1 MDVGMLEIPAELS
14 ARLRS
19 AAGRQHVSGVTEVAP
34 PQVKAQNT
42 LILPLDIDSYPFSR
56 YANATLKDGW
66 CQPQGY
72 SLQRPLTSLEPED
85 ARTALEIHK
94 LILRFAGDSDLSGW
108 QEQMLG
114 NYIVEQGQTRPPLRD
129 EILAQ
134 LAHTTWGRESEEVA
148 LRGWLLLAYCLST
161 FTPSPALDKPLLKYV
176 SDNGPGEYRSLCQHK
191 LLTSLKLP
199 SPASRIHPPS
209 QLEWTT
215 NQRRGNMVMDI
226 HTFNEE
232 KMTAEVESW
241 TTGEQLASWL
251 LHFRGLPEAPR
262 GWSVSLLADEGWS
275 DLAGCD
281 FVLDLLAG
289 AETDA
294 TLETAHT
301 EPDYLFNNEGD
312 GMITTDLDGFIP
324 PAPSIPAPCLP
335 QQDRRDYQQSEGSGQ
350 MDCYLDDLFDPIRD
364 QGPGDQERMAKLNR
378 RIRGGGGMYRPGVP
392 MPGYSMGIPVNPAMQ
407 DYGAPMMPSMMPA
420 APMPMMPTMMAPQ
433 PAAPGLDP
441 QQMVAQQQAFI
452 NQQALLMAQQ
462 MTMQAMA
469 MSQQQ
474 TQEQQRQQ
482 QRHQANLRPVTPPI
496 APSPPAQTQTHR
508 PALSPPAQTQ
518 TPPRAPPPLTTP
530 SQRKPQ
536 IQHYIP
542 EPDRDVDFVS
552 PDQLDSFKDKREFFQ
567 KIGSQPKPRP
577 APSSPPKQTLPRSPS
592 PPPEPRTWQ
601 RPGGSPPKQTLPR
614 SPSPP
619 PPPAPKTWQR
629 PGGSPPKQT
638 LPRSPSPSPPP
649 APRTWQRP
657 PSPPAREPDR
667 PSPPASPP
675 PPSTRI
681 RDIIKQYQN
690 RPVNDPKPLKPIRVP
705 AQLFVKKKDP
715 KEEALSILRHTG
727 PVQQQK
733 RQPPP
738 ARQPSPPS
746 TRGPH
751 SISNNMMQK
760 QRSLADLFG
769 TQGPPENRPPAP
781 PGFAP
786 PPPPALVQHIYES
799 LPDPPTKAAP
809 TLNLLSGVESVCTQL
824 HRFSASVYFS
834 YSAMPGKLFLRKEV
848 FYPREKFN
856 HPYILNLLC
865 EQIMRDTY
873 CDTCVRISR
882 EERRKMKDLL
892 TSFHVGTSVSLVQ
905 DDTMKKRIVMAAR
918 DNWENYFTRLFPVNG
933 DTSGDTQVLGVS
945 HRGLRLL
952 KVARASGINPK
963 HLILLRSYSYAELL
977 SVKLRSAD
985 MVEFSLKEEQL
996 QLQSNRAVQITAMVR
1011 LFHQELVEGSDHVI
1025 ALKSFETVDKSLL
1038 NFRKGDIIKLL
1049 PIDGLKPGWCFGS
1062 IGGRSGLFPT
1072 DITQPSAS
1080 PDYHHVHLDRRDE
1093 RRKSMRAPAPRPTS
1107 HNGSAQPS
1115 RDGSVLGSAR
1125 SVQGSEMND
1134 VQTFLMTEFAMKYFR
1149 DAATSMEDRGFL
1161 DGGRNFSEMV
1171 QYTEVPVQESLILYA
1186 DPDLNNLAV
1195 QAFMSVMQ
1203 FMGDQPLGNHKS
1215 EEDCVSHVLMLGK
1228 EKEFLRDEIYCQVI
1242 KQTTNN
1248 THRQSCTRGWRL
1260 LNLVTG
1266 FFPCSGTLYPYV
1278 TQLLQNISQ
1287 DPSHPYQELSQY
1299 CKENLFRSLIH
1310 GGRRHVP
1317 SQVEMEAILAGRS
1330 SRRFPI
1336 KLPGGVDFP
1345 CKIRSFSVALEV
1357 VEELCTEMGI
1367 QDLSEVNE
1375 FSIHASRDQE
1385 GMVRP
1390 IHPDEYLFDFLLDD
1404 GSIFLSFHRVMWT
1417 HPLHFDNDLYLEFH
1431 FQQVLGD
1438 YLDGK
1443 LLLPSGGANTVQQ
1456 MAELAVLQHLA
1467 QGLTQEP
1474 SVPELKEYLP
1484 RQEGGSTNLEQIHS
1498 ISLRERT
1505 TMLSLSPHD
1514 AKARFLECLSSLP
1527 LFGSN
1532 IFLAQKVSHRSCP
1545 SPCLVA
1551 VNQQEVLFC
1560 HPKTQERAFV
1570 IPLVEV
1576 QSLSLVKPK
1585 QDKKVPGVEIKYGN
1599 PGRPKNITVHLK
1611 QAKELCH
1618 IVAVIMEKLVQP
1630 PINSS
1635 VSSRN

>member
-199 SPASRIHPPS
+199 SPASRLHPPS

-281 FVLDLLAG
+281 FVLDPLAG

-294 TLETAHT
+294 TLETTHT

-378 RIRGGGGMYRPGVP
+378 RMRGGGGMYRPGVP
-392 MPGYSMGIPVNPAMQ
+392 MTMPGYSMGMPVNPAMQ
-407 DYGAPMMPSMMPA
+407 DYGAPNGS
-420 APMPMMPTMMAPQ
+420 PQ

-482 QRHQANLRPVTPPI
+482 QRHQANLRPVTPPL
-496 APSPPAQTQTHR
+496 AP
-508 PALSPPAQTQ
+508 SPPAQTQ
-518 TPPRAPPPLTTP
+518 TPPRAPLPLTTP

-552 PDQLDSFKDKREFFQ
+552 PDQLDSFKGKREFFQ

-577 APSSPPKQTLPRSPS
+577 APSSPSKQTLPRSPS
-592 PPPEPRTWQ
+592 PPPAPRTWQ

-619 PPPAPKTWQR
+619 PAPRTWQR
-629 PGGSPPKQT
+629 PGGSPHKQT
-638 LPRSPSPSPPP
+638 RPCSPSPPP

-705 AQLFVKKKDP
+705 AQSFVKKKDP

-786 PPPPALVQHIYES
+786 PPPPPALVQNIYES

-809 TLNLLSGVESVCTQL
+809 TLNLLSGVESVRTQL

-892 TSFHVGTSVSLVQ
+892 SSFHVGTSVSLVQ

-977 SVKLRSAD
+977 SVKLQSAD

-996 QLQSNRAVQITAMVR
+996 QLQSNRAVQITAMVS

-1072 DITQPSAS
+1072 DITQPSAP

-1149 DAATSMEDRGFL
+1149 DAATSMEGRGFL

-1171 QYTEVPVQESLILYA
+1171 QYTEVPVQEISILYV
-1186 DPDLNNLAV
+1186 D
-1195 QAFMSVMQ
+1195 SVI
-1203 FMGDQPLGNHKS
+1203 LITWLS
-1215 EEDCVSHVLMLGK
+1215 
-1228 EKEFLRDEIYCQVI
+1228 R
-1242 KQTTNN
+1242 
-1248 THRQSCTRGWRL
+1248 
-1260 LNLVTG
+1260 
-1266 FFPCSGTLYPYV
+1266 
-1278 TQLLQNISQ
+1278 
-1287 DPSHPYQELSQY
+1287 PS
-1299 CKENLFRSLIH
+1299 
-1310 GGRRHVP
+1310 
-1317 SQVEMEAILAGRS
+1317 
-1330 SRRFPI
+1330 
-1336 KLPGGVDFP
+1336 
-1345 CKIRSFSVALEV
+1345 
-1357 VEELCTEMGI
+1357 
-1367 QDLSEVNE
+1367 
-1375 FSIHASRDQE
+1375 
-1385 GMVRP
+1385 
-1390 IHPDEYLFDFLLDD
+1390 
-1404 GSIFLSFHRVMWT
+1404 
-1417 HPLHFDNDLYLEFH
+1417 
-1431 FQQVLGD
+1431 
-1438 YLDGK
+1438 
-1443 LLLPSGGANTVQQ
+1443 
-1456 MAELAVLQHLA
+1456 
-1467 QGLTQEP
+1467 
-1474 SVPELKEYLP
+1474 
-1484 RQEGGSTNLEQIHS
+1484 
-1498 ISLRERT
+1498 
-1505 TMLSLSPHD
+1505 
-1514 AKARFLECLSSLP
+1514 
-1527 LFGSN
+1527 
-1532 IFLAQKVSHRSCP
+1532 
-1545 SPCLVA
+1545 
-1551 VNQQEVLFC
+1551 
-1560 HPKTQERAFV
+1560 
-1570 IPLVEV
+1570 
-1576 QSLSLVKPK
+1576 
-1585 QDKKVPGVEIKYGN
+1585 
-1599 PGRPKNITVHLK
+1599 
-1611 QAKELCH
+1611 
-1618 IVAVIMEKLVQP
+1618 
-1630 PINSS
+1630 
-1635 VSSRN
+1635 

>member
-34 PQVKAQNT
+34 PQVKAENT

-56 YANATLKDGW
+56 YANTTLKDGW
-66 CQPQGY
+66 GQPQGY
-72 SLQRPLTSLEPED
+72 SLQRPLTALEPED
-85 ARTALEIHK
+85 TQTALEIYK
-94 LILRFAGDSDLSGW
+94 LILRFVGDSDLSGW
-108 QEQMLG
+108 QEHLLG
-114 NYIVEQGQTRPPLRD
+114 NYIVEQGQTRPALRD

-134 LAHTTWGRESEEVA
+134 IAHTTWGRESEEGA
-148 LRGWLLLAYCLST
+148 LRGWLLLAYCLSA

-176 SDNGPGEYRSLCQHK
+176 SDEGPGEYRSLCQHK

-199 SPASRIHPPS
+199 SPASRLHPPS
-209 QLEWTT
+209 QLEWTI
-215 NQRRGNMVMDI
+215 NQRRGNMVLDV

-251 LHFRGLPEAPR
+251 LHFRGLSEAR
-262 GWSVSLLADEGWS
+262 GWSVSLLADDGWS

-294 TLETAHT
+294 TLGTAH
-301 EPDYLFNNEGD
+301 PHSDYLFNNEGD

-324 PAPSIPAPCLP
+324 PAPSIRAPGLP
-335 QQDRRDYQQSEGSGQ
+335 QQGGAPWDRTDYQPSEGSRQ
-350 MDCYLDDLFDPIRD
+350 MDCYLDDLFDPMLD
-364 QGPGDQERMAKLNR
+364 QGPGDRERMAMLNR
-378 RIRGGGGMYRPGVP
+378 RMRGGGGMYRPGVP
-392 MPGYSMGIPVNPAMQ
+392 MTMPGYSMGMPVNPAMQ
-407 DYGAPMMPSMMPA
+407 GYSVPMMPSMMPSMMPNMMPA

-441 QQMVAQQQAFI
+441 QQMAVQQQAFI
-452 NQQALLMAQQ
+452 NQQALVMAQQ
-462 MTMQAMA
+462 MTMQAMTL
-469 MSQQQ
+469 SQQQ
-474 TQEQQRQQ
+474 TQEKQRQQ
-482 QRHQANLRPVTPPI
+482 QRRANLRTVTPPRTPSPPAQTQPHPH
-496 APSPPAQTQTHR
+496 APSPPAQTQTNH
-508 PALSPPAQTQ
+508 PTPSPLTQ
-518 TPPRAPPPLTTP
+518 THPHPPAPPPLTTL

-536 IQHYIP
+536 LQHYIS
-542 EPDRDVDFVS
+542 EPARDVDFVS
-552 PDQLDSFKDKREFFQ
+552 PDQLESFKEKREFFQ
-567 KIGSQPKPRP
+567 KND
-577 APSSPPKQTLPRSPS
+577 PS
-592 PPPEPRTWQ
+592 PLPLPTPSTQHFATSRREPP
-601 RPGGSPPKQTLPR
+601 QTD
-614 SPSPP
+614 PSPLP
-619 PPPAPKTWQR
+619 LPTPTPSTQDLATSPVSSCQR
-629 PGGSPPKQT
+629 T
-638 LPRSPSPSPPP
+638 
-649 APRTWQRP
+649 RP
-657 PSPPAREPDR
+657 PQ
-667 PSPPASPP
+667 PPASPP

-690 RPVNDPKPLKPIRVP
+690 RPVNDPKPFQPVRVP
-705 AQLFVKKKDP
+705 ARSFVKKNDP
-715 KEEALSILRHTG
+715 KEEALAILRNNG
-727 PVQQQK
+727 PGQQQK
-733 RQPPP
+733 RESPP
-738 ARQPSPPS
+738 ARQRSPPS
-746 TRGPH
+746 TRGPC
-751 SISNNMMQK
+751 SISNNMKQK
-760 QRSLADLFG
+760 QRSLADLFC
-769 TQGPPENRPPAP
+769 TQSRSKNPPPSPPES
-781 PGFAP
+781 AP
-786 PPPPALVQHIYES
+786 PPPPVQPIYDR
-799 LPDPPTKAAP
+799 LLDPPPKAAP
-809 TLNLLSGVESVCTQL
+809 TLNLLSGEGSVRSQL
-824 HRFSASVYFS
+824 YRFSASVYFS
-834 YSAMPGKLFLRKEV
+834 YSVMPGKLFLRKEV

-873 CDTCVRISR
+873 SDTCVRISK

-892 TSFHVGTSVSLVQ
+892 ASFHVGTSVSLVQ
-905 DDTMKKRIVMAAR
+905 DDTKKKRIVMAAR
-918 DNWENYFTRLFPVNG
+918 DNWENYFTRLFPVKS

-945 HRGLRLL
+945 HRGIRLL

-963 HLILLRSYSYAELL
+963 HLRMLRSYSYAELL
-977 SVKLRSAD
+977 SVELRSAD
-985 MVEFSLKEEQL
+985 MVEFSLKGEQL

-1011 LFHQELVEGSDHVI
+1011 LFHQELIEGSDHVI
-1025 ALKSFETVDKSLL
+1025 ALKSFETDDKSLL
-1038 NFRKGDIIKLL
+1038 NFRSGDIIKLL

-1072 DITQPSAS
+1072 DITQPSAP
-1080 PDYHHVHLDRRDE
+1080 PDYHNVHLDRLDE
-1093 RRKSMRAPAPRPTS
+1093 RRKSMRGLPAAPRPTS
-1107 HNGSAQPS
+1107 HTGSVQPS
-1115 RDGSVLGSAR
+1115 RE
-1125 SVQGSEMND
+1125 GSELGD
-1134 VQTFLMTEFAMKYFR
+1134 VQTFLMTKFAMKYFR
-1149 DAATSMEDRGFL
+1149 DAATRMEARGLL

-1171 QYTEVPVQESLILYA
+1171 QYTEVPVQESLILYS
-1186 DPDLNNLAV
+1186 DPDLNNMAV
-1195 QAFMSVMQ
+1195 QTFMSVMQ

-1215 EEDCVSHVLMLGK
+1215 EEDCVSHVLLLGK

-1248 THRQSCTRGWRL
+1248 THKQSCTRGWRL

-1266 FFPCSGTLYPYV
+1266 FFPCSGVLNPYV
-1278 TQLLQNISQ
+1278 THHLKNISQ
-1287 DPSHPYQELSQY
+1287 DPKHPYQELSQY
-1299 CKENLFRSLIH
+1299 CNENLFRSLIH

-1317 SQVEMEAILAGRS
+1317 SHVEMEAILAGRS

-1367 QDLSEVNE
+1367 QDPSEVNE
-1375 FSIHASRDQE
+1375 FSIHANRDQE

-1390 IHPDEYLFDFLLDD
+1390 IHPDEYMFDFLLDD
-1404 GSIFLSFHRVMWT
+1404 GSIFLSFHRIMWT

-1443 LLLPSGGANTVQQ
+1443 LLLPSGGANVVQQ

-1467 QGLTQEP
+1467 QGRIQEP
-1474 SVPELKEYLP
+1474 TMPELKEYLP

-1498 ISLRERT
+1498 ISLREIT

-1551 VNQQEVLFC
+1551 VNQEGVLFC
-1560 HPKTQERAFV
+1560 HPNTQERAFV

-1576 QSLSLVKPK
+1576 QSLCLVKPK
-1585 QDKKVPGVEIKYGN
+1585 KHKKGPGVEINYGN
-1599 PGRPKNITVHLK
+1599 PGRPKTITIHLK

-1618 IVAVIMEKLVQP
+1618 ITAVIMEELVQP

-1635 VSSRN
+1635 VSCRN

>member
-1 MDVGMLEIPAELS
+1 QDVRTLEIPAELS

-85 ARTALEIHK
+85 AQTALEIHK

-199 SPASRIHPPS
+199 SPASRLHPPS

-294 TLETAHT
+294 TLE
-301 EPDYLFNNEGD
+301 
-312 GMITTDLDGFIP
+312 I
-324 PAPSIPAPCLP
+324 
-335 QQDRRDYQQSEGSGQ
+335 
-350 MDCYLDDLFDPIRD
+350 
-364 QGPGDQERMAKLNR
+364 
-378 RIRGGGGMYRPGVP
+378 
-392 MPGYSMGIPVNPAMQ
+392 
-407 DYGAPMMPSMMPA
+407 
-420 APMPMMPTMMAPQ
+420 
-433 PAAPGLDP
+433 
-441 QQMVAQQQAFI
+441 
-452 NQQALLMAQQ
+452 AQQ
-462 MTMQAMA
+462 MTMQAMT

-474 TQEQQRQQ
+474 TQQHQRQQ
-482 QRHQANLRPVTPPI
+482 QRRQANLRPVTPPL
-496 APSPPAQTQTHR
+496 APSPPAQTQTHHS
-508 PALSPPAQTQ
+508 ALSPPAQTQ
-518 TPPRAPPPLTTP
+518 TLPRAPPPLTTP

-536 IQHYIP
+536 IQHHIP
-542 EPDRDVDFVS
+542 EVCTTEEGCDASVFVS
-552 PDQLDSFKDKREFFQ
+552 AVWGGECSL
-567 KIGSQPKPRP
+567 P
-577 APSSPPKQTLPRSPS
+577 APQVLCQRLLLLLGYAWQTVPTQRGEL
-592 PPPEPRTWQ
+592 ELQARTSVLFCIVLQ
-601 RPGGSPPKQTLPR
+601 CVCIL
-614 SPSPP
+614 
-619 PPPAPKTWQR
+619 
-629 PGGSPPKQT
+629 
-638 LPRSPSPSPPP
+638 L
-649 APRTWQRP
+649 
-657 PSPPAREPDR
+657 
-667 PSPPASPP
+667 
-675 PPSTRI
+675 
-681 RDIIKQYQN
+681 Y
-690 RPVNDPKPLKPIRVP
+690 VNHNNFLVC
-705 AQLFVKKKDP
+705 
-715 KEEALSILRHTG
+715 
-727 PVQQQK
+727 VQ
-733 RQPPP
+733 
-738 ARQPSPPS
+738 
-746 TRGPH
+746 
-751 SISNNMMQK
+751 
-760 QRSLADLFG
+760 
-769 TQGPPENRPPAP
+769 
-781 PGFAP
+781 
-786 PPPPALVQHIYES
+786 
-799 LPDPPTKAAP
+799 
-809 TLNLLSGVESVCTQL
+809 
-824 HRFSASVYFS
+824 
-834 YSAMPGKLFLRKEV
+834 V

-892 TSFHVGTSVSLVQ
+892 GDVSLLQ

-918 DNWENYFTRLFPVNG
+918 DNWENYFTRLFPVKG

-996 QLQSNRAVQITAMVR
+996 QLQSNRAAQITAVVR

-1038 NFRKGDIIKLL
+1038 NFRKGGIIKLL

-1072 DITQPSAS
+1072 DITQPSAP

-1093 RRKSMRAPAPRPTS
+1093 RRKSMRAPTPRPTS

-1149 DAATSMEDRGFL
+1149 DADTRDLL

-1171 QYTEVPVQESLILYA
+1171 QYTEVPVRESLILYS

-1195 QAFMSVMQ
+1195 QAFMS
-1203 FMGDQPLGNHKS
+1203 DNICPSCL
-1215 EEDCVSHVLMLGK
+1215 CVQLGK

-1266 FFPCSGTLYPYV
+1266 FFPCSGTLNPYV

-1345 CKIRSFSVALEV
+1345 CKIRSFSVAQEV

-1375 FSIHASRDQE
+1375 FSIHASRDQ
-1385 GMVRP
+1385 GRRTNRHH
-1390 IHPDEYLFDFLLDD
+1390 I
-1404 GSIFLSFHRVMWT
+1404 
-1417 HPLHFDNDLYLEFH
+1417 
-1431 FQQVLGD
+1431 
-1438 YLDGK
+1438 
-1443 LLLPSGGANTVQQ
+1443 AN
-1456 MAELAVLQHLA
+1456 
-1467 QGLTQEP
+1467 
-1474 SVPELKEYLP
+1474 
-1484 RQEGGSTNLEQIHS
+1484 
-1498 ISLRERT
+1498 
-1505 TMLSLSPHD
+1505 ML
-1514 AKARFLECLSSLP
+1514 
-1527 LFGSN
+1527 
-1532 IFLAQKVSHRSCP
+1532 
-1545 SPCLVA
+1545 
-1551 VNQQEVLFC
+1551 
-1560 HPKTQERAFV
+1560 
-1570 IPLVEV
+1570 
-1576 QSLSLVKPK
+1576 
-1585 QDKKVPGVEIKYGN
+1585 
-1599 PGRPKNITVHLK
+1599 
-1611 QAKELCH
+1611 
-1618 IVAVIMEKLVQP
+1618 
-1630 PINSS
+1630 
-1635 VSSRN
+1635 

>member
-1 MDVGMLEIPAELS
+1 QDVGMLEIPAELS

-19 AAGRQHVSGVTEVAP
+19 TAGRQHVSGVTEVAP

-85 ARTALEIHK
+85 AQTALEIHK
-94 LILRFAGDSDLSGW
+94 LILRFAGDNDLSGW

-199 SPASRIHPPS
+199 SPASRLHPPS

-301 EPDYLFNNEGD
+301 DPDYLFNNEGD
-312 GMITTDLDGFIP
+312 
-324 PAPSIPAPCLP
+324 
-335 QQDRRDYQQSEGSGQ
+335 
-350 MDCYLDDLFDPIRD
+350 
-364 QGPGDQERMAKLNR
+364 
-378 RIRGGGGMYRPGVP
+378 
-392 MPGYSMGIPVNPAMQ
+392 
-407 DYGAPMMPSMMPA
+407 GAPMMPSMMPA
-420 APMPMMPTMMAPQ
+420 APMPMMPTMMSPQ

-452 NQQALLMAQQ
+452 NQQALLM
-462 MTMQAMA
+462 
-469 MSQQQ
+469 
-474 TQEQQRQQ
+474 
-482 QRHQANLRPVTPPI
+482 V
-496 APSPPAQTQTHR
+496 
-508 PALSPPAQTQ
+508 
-518 TPPRAPPPLTTP
+518 
-530 SQRKPQ
+530 
-536 IQHYIP
+536 
-542 EPDRDVDFVS
+542 
-552 PDQLDSFKDKREFFQ
+552 
-567 KIGSQPKPRP
+567 
-577 APSSPPKQTLPRSPS
+577 
-592 PPPEPRTWQ
+592 RTW
-601 RPGGSPPKQTLPR
+601 RHWW
-614 SPSPP
+614 
-619 PPPAPKTWQR
+619 KT
-629 PGGSPPKQT
+629 
-638 LPRSPSPSPPP
+638 
-649 APRTWQRP
+649 
-657 PSPPAREPDR
+657 
-667 PSPPASPP
+667 
-675 PPSTRI
+675 
-681 RDIIKQYQN
+681 
-690 RPVNDPKPLKPIRVP
+690 
-705 AQLFVKKKDP
+705 
-715 KEEALSILRHTG
+715 
-727 PVQQQK
+727 
-733 RQPPP
+733 
-738 ARQPSPPS
+738 
-746 TRGPH
+746 
-751 SISNNMMQK
+751 
-760 QRSLADLFG
+760 G
-769 TQGPPENRPPAP
+769 TNIVR
-781 PGFAP
+781 
-786 PPPPALVQHIYES
+786 
-799 LPDPPTKAAP
+799 
-809 TLNLLSGVESVCTQL
+809 TQL

-892 TSFHVGTSVSLVQ
+892 GDVSLIQ

-918 DNWENYFTRLFPVNG
+918 DNWENYFTRLFPVKG
-933 DTSGDTQVLGVS
+933 DTSGDTQILGVS

-1072 DITQPSAS
+1072 DITQPSAP
-1080 PDYHHVHLDRRDE
+1080 PDYHHVHLDRRNE

-1149 DAATSMEDRGFL
+1149 DADRGLL

-1171 QYTEVPVQESLILYA
+1171 QYTEVPVQESLILYS

-1195 QAFMSVMQ
+1195 Q
-1203 FMGDQPLGNHKS
+1203 
-1215 EEDCVSHVLMLGK
+1215 LGK

-1266 FFPCSGTLYPYV
+1266 FFPCSGTLNPYV

-1317 SQVEMEAILAGRS
+1317 SHVEMEAILAGRS

-1375 FSIHASRDQE
+1375 FSIHANCDQ
-1385 GMVRP
+1385 GRRTNRHHIANIGFP
-1390 IHPDEYLFDFLLDD
+1390 DRKRIHMI
-1404 GSIFLSFHRVMWT
+1404 SHSKSF
-1417 HPLHFDNDLYLEFH
+1417 
-1431 FQQVLGD
+1431 
-1438 YLDGK
+1438 
-1443 LLLPSGGANTVQQ
+1443 
-1456 MAELAVLQHLA
+1456 
-1467 QGLTQEP
+1467 
-1474 SVPELKEYLP
+1474 
-1484 RQEGGSTNLEQIHS
+1484 
-1498 ISLRERT
+1498 
-1505 TMLSLSPHD
+1505 
-1514 AKARFLECLSSLP
+1514 
-1527 LFGSN
+1527 
-1532 IFLAQKVSHRSCP
+1532 
-1545 SPCLVA
+1545 
-1551 VNQQEVLFC
+1551 
-1560 HPKTQERAFV
+1560 
-1570 IPLVEV
+1570 
-1576 QSLSLVKPK
+1576 
-1585 QDKKVPGVEIKYGN
+1585 
-1599 PGRPKNITVHLK
+1599 
-1611 QAKELCH
+1611 
-1618 IVAVIMEKLVQP
+1618 
-1630 PINSS
+1630 
-1635 VSSRN
+1635 

>member
-199 SPASRIHPPS
+199 SPASRLHPPS

-262 GWSVSLLADEGWS
+262 GWSVSLLTDEGWS

-335 QQDRRDYQQSEGSGQ
+335 QQGRRDYQQSEGSGQ
-350 MDCYLDDLFDPIRD
+350 MDCYLDDLFDPMMD
-364 QGPGDQERMAKLNR
+364 QEPGDQERMAMLNR
-378 RIRGGGGMYRPGVP
+378 RMRGGGGMYRPGVP
-392 MPGYSMGIPVNPAMQ
+392 MTMPGYSMGMPVNPAMQ
-407 DYGAPMMPSMMPA
+407 DYRAPMMPSMMPA
-420 APMPMMPTMMAPQ
+420 APMPMMPTMMSPQ

-452 NQQALLMAQQ
+452 NQQALFMAQQ
-462 MTMQAMA
+462 MTMQAMT

-482 QRHQANLRPVTPPI
+482 LRRQANLRPVTPPL
-496 APSPPAQTQTHR
+496 APSPPAQTHP

-518 TPPRAPPPLTTP
+518 TLPRAPPPLTTP

-536 IQHYIP
+536 LQHYIP
-542 EPDRDVDFVS
+542 EPERDVDFVS

-567 KIGSQPKPRP
+567 KIGSQPKPAAKPPKPRP
-577 APSSPPKQTLPRSPS
+577 APSSPPKQTRPPPLPTPRTQDLATSRREPPQTDPS
-592 PPPEPRTWQ
+592 P
-601 RPGGSPPKQTLPR
+601 
-614 SPSPP
+614 
-619 PPPAPKTWQR
+619 
-629 PGGSPPKQT
+629 
-638 LPRSPSPSPPP
+638 SPSPSPPP

-690 RPVNDPKPLKPIRVP
+690 RPVNDPKPFKPIRVP
-705 AQLFVKKKDP
+705 AQSFVKKNDP
-715 KEEALSILRHTG
+715 KEEALSILRNNG

-769 TQGPPENRPPAP
+769 TQGRAENPPPAP

-786 PPPPALVQHIYES
+786 PPPPVQHIYES

-809 TLNLLSGVESVCTQL
+809 TLNLLSGEESVRTQL

-892 TSFHVGTSVSLVQ
+892 ASFHVGTSVSLVQ

-918 DNWENYFTRLFPVNG
+918 DNWENYFTRLFPVKG
-933 DTSGDTQVLGVS
+933 DTSGDTQILGVS

-1038 NFRKGDIIKLL
+1038 NFRKGDIIKLM

-1072 DITQPSAS
+1072 DITQPSAP
-1080 PDYHHVHLDRRDE
+1080 PDYQHVHLDRRNE

-1115 RDGSVLGSAR
+1115 RDGSILGSAR

-1149 DAATSMEDRGFL
+1149 DAAMSMEDRGLL

-1171 QYTEVPVQESLILYA
+1171 QYTEVPVQESLILYS

-1203 FMGDQPLGNHKS
+1203 FMGDQPLGKHKS

-1266 FFPCSGTLYPYV
+1266 FFPCSGTLNPYV

-1317 SQVEMEAILAGRS
+1317 SHVEMEAILAGRS

-1375 FSIHASRDQE
+1375 FSIHANCDQE

-1438 YLDGK
+1438 YLDDK
-1443 LLLPSGGANTVQQ
+1443 LLLPSGGANVVQQ
-1456 MAELAVLQHLA
+1456 MAELAVLQHMA

-1551 VNQQEVLFC
+1551 VNQDEVLFC
-1560 HPKTQERAFV
+1560 HPNTQERAFV

-1576 QSLSLVKPK
+1576 QSLNLVKPK

-1599 PGRPKNITVHLK
+1599 PGRPKTITVHLK

-1618 IVAVIMEKLVQP
+1618 IIAVIMEKLVQP